1 MPEEQVDAMIASRGQ
16 AQPMPAARPG
26 RSPLVTLLQEL
37 ARRPAIS
44 EFTLANDDGGDTV
57 VWRRA

>member
-1 MPEEQVDAMIASRGQ
+1 MPAEQVDAMVAARGHSP
-16 AQPMPAARPG
+16 APAARPG
-26 RSPLVTLLQEL
+26 RAPLVTLLQEL

-44 EFTLANDDGGDTV
+44 SLSLQTEGDTV

>member
-1 MPEEQVDAMIASRGQ
+1 
-16 AQPMPAARPG
+16 
-26 RSPLVTLLQEL
+26 VTLLQEL

-44 EFTLANDDGGDTV
+44 DFALRKDGETV

>member
-1 MPEEQVDAMIASRGQ
+1 
-16 AQPMPAARPG
+16 
-26 RSPLVTLLQEL
+26 LLQEV

-44 EFTLANDDGGDTV
+44 SLSLQKDGETV

>member
-1 MPEEQVDAMIASRGQ
+1 MIEARGK
-16 AQPMPAARPG
+16 APAPAARPG
-26 RSPLVTLLQEL
+26 RNPLVTLLQEL

-44 EFTLANDDGGDTV
+44 ELALTQAGDTV